1 MFIKKIILLTFF
13 LLCVQVFAAEEKKTL
28 PIVRET
34 IKFKELTE
42 FDACFL
48 IYRAPISFNL
58 KDMLKDYMKF
68 REFECTRY
76 DEILKRASIIKGSS
90 FPKNSKAY
98 EVNNPNL
105 TK

>member
-1 MFIKKIILLTFF
+1 MFIKNTIFLALFF
-13 LLCVQVFAAEEKKTL
+13 LSIQGFLAEDKKTL
-28 PIVRET
+28 PIVKET

-68 REFECTRY
+68 REFECTKY

-98 EVNNPNL
+98 EVN
-105 TK
+105 KKK

>member
-1 MFIKKIILLTFF
+1 MFIKKILLFTICFF
-13 LLCVQVFAAEEKKTL
+13 SLYGFGVEEKKTS
-28 PIVRET
+28 PTVKET

-48 IYRAPISFNL
+48 IYRSPISFNM

-68 REFECTRY
+68 RKFECTRY

-98 EVNNPNL
+98 EVN
-105 TK
+105 KKK

>member
-1 MFIKKIILLTFF
+1 MFIKKIILVTIF
-13 LLCVQVFAAEEKKTL
+13 LFSIHGLAEEKKTP
-28 PIVRET
+28 PIIKET

-68 REFECTRY
+68 REFECKKY
-76 DEILKRASIIKGSS
+76 NEVLKRASIIKGSTY
-90 FPKNSKAY
+90 PKNSKAY
-98 EVNNPNL
+98 EVN
-105 TK
+105 KKK

>member
-1 MFIKKIILLTFF
+1 MFLKKIILVTLF
-13 LLCVQVFAAEEKKTL
+13 LFSIQIFVAEEKKSL
-28 PIVRET
+28 PLVKET

-68 REFECTRY
+68 REFECTKY
-76 DEILKRASIIKGSS
+76 NEILRRASIIKGSS

-98 EVNNPNL
+98 EVN
-105 TK
+105 KKK

>member
-1 MFIKKIILLTFF
+1 MFLKKIIFLALILLSI
-13 LLCVQVFAAEEKKTL
+13 QGFAAEEKKTL
-28 PIVRET
+28 PIIKET

-68 REFECTRY
+68 REFECTKYNEVLR
-76 DEILKRASIIKGSS
+76 RATIIKGYTY
-90 FPKNSKAY
+90 PKNSKAY
-98 EVNNPNL
+98 EVNI
-105 TK
+105 KK

>member
-1 MFIKKIILLTFF
+1 MFIKKIIFATLF
-13 LLCVQVFAAEEKKTL
+13 LFSINCLSAEEKKTL

-68 REFECTRY
+68 REFECTKY

-98 EVNNPNL
+98 EVN
-105 TK
+105 KKK

>member
-1 MFIKKIILLTFF
+1 MFIKKTVLLTLF
-13 LLCVQVFAAEEKKTL
+13 LFSIHSLGAEEKKFL
-28 PIVRET
+28 PIVKET

-98 EVNNPNL
+98 EVN
-105 TK
+105 KKK

>member
-1 MFIKKIILLTFF
+1 MVF
-13 LLCVQVFAAEEKKTL
+13 LFGFHGISAEEKKT
-28 PIVRET
+28 PPTVKET

-48 IYRAPISFNL
+48 IYRSPISFNM

-68 REFECTRY
+68 RKFECTRY

-98 EVNNPNL
+98 EVN
-105 TK
+105 KKK

>member
-1 MFIKKIILLTFF
+1 MFIKKIFLLTICLFSLYGF
-13 LLCVQVFAAEEKKTL
+13 VAEEKKTSST
-28 PIVRET
+28 VKET

-48 IYRAPISFNL
+48 IYRSPISFNM

-68 REFECTRY
+68 RKFECTRY

-90 FPKNSKAY
+90 FPKNSKTY
-98 EVNNPNL
+98 EVN
-105 TK
+105 KKK

>member
-1 MFIKKIILLTFF
+1 MFIKKIIFVTLF
-13 LLCVQVFAAEEKKTL
+13 LFSIHGFSTEEKKT
-28 PIVRET
+28 PVVKET

-58 KDMLKDYMKF
+58 KDMLRDYMKF
-68 REFECTRY
+68 REFECAKY
-76 DEILKRASIIKGSS
+76 DEILKRASVIKGSS

-98 EVNNPNL
+98 KVN
-105 TK
+105 KKK

>member
-1 MFIKKIILLTFF
+1 MFIKKIILVTLF
-13 LLCVQVFAAEEKKTL
+13 LSSIHGFGAEEKKTL
-28 PIVRET
+28 PIVKET

-48 IYRAPISFNL
+48 IYRAPINFNL

-98 EVNNPNL
+98 EVN
-105 TK
+105 KKK

>member
-1 MFIKKIILLTFF
+1 MFIKKKLILATLF
-13 LLCVQVFAAEEKKTL
+13 LFSIHSFVAEEKKTI
-28 PIVRET
+28 PIVKET

-48 IYRAPISFNL
+48 IYRSPISFNL

-68 REFECTRY
+68 REFECTKY
-76 DEILKRASIIKGSS
+76 NEILKRASIIKGSS

-98 EVNNPNL
+98 EVN
-105 TK
+105 KKK

>member
-1 MFIKKIILLTFF
+1 MYIKKIFLITFF
-13 LLCVQVFAAEEKKTL
+13 LACTHGLVAEEKKTI
-28 PIVRET
+28 PVVKQT

-58 KDMLKDYMKF
+58 KDMLRDYMKF
-68 REFECTRY
+68 REFECTKY
-76 DEILKRASIIKGSS
+76 NEILKRASIIKGSS

-98 EVNNPNL
+98 EVN
-105 TK
+105 KKK

>member
-1 MFIKKIILLTFF
+1 MFIKKIILLSFF
-13 LLCVQVFAAEEKKTL
+13 LICIQVFAAEEKKTL

-98 EVNNPNL
+98 EVN
-105 TK
+105 KKK